1 MGREELRVFVALEVP
16 RESVIT
22 EMISVQDELRKT
34 QADLKIVT
42 RENLHFTVKFLGE
55 ISEWQAREADKRL
68 KSLDLNHPAVTIE
81 GVGAFPS
88 LGHPSVIWAGVAPA
102 DRGKIV
108 PIAERVIA
116 ELRGIGEEDS
126 RPFQPHITLA
136 RVRSAAKRETLVSFL
151 RLNATHKFGS
161 AELTHL
167 KLKSSEL
174 TPRGPVYADVGVYP
188 LR

>member
-1 MGREELRVFVALEVP
+1 LRAFVALEVP
-16 RESVIT
+16 RESVIR
-22 EMISVQDELRKT
+22 EMVSVQEELTKT
-34 QADLKIVT
+34 QADLKIGG
-42 RENLHFTVKFLGE
+42 RENLHCTVKFLGE

-68 KSLDLNHPAVTIE
+68 RSLELNRAVVTLE

-88 LGHPSVIWAGVAPA
+88 LGHPNVIWAGVAQA

-108 PIAERVIA
+108 PIAESVIA

-136 RVRSAAKRETLVSFL
+136 RVRSAARREALVSL
-151 RLNATHKFGS
+151 LQLNATRKFGE

>member
-1 MGREELRVFVALEVP
+1 MV
-16 RESVIT
+16 
-22 EMISVQDELRKT
+22 SVQEEVRKM
-34 QADLKIVT
+34 QADLKIVS
-42 RENLHFTVKFLGE
+42 RENLSFTVKFLGE

-68 KSLDLNHPAVTIE
+68 KSLELARATVTLE

-88 LGHPSVIWAGVAPA
+88 LQHPNVIWAGVAQA

-136 RVRSAAKRETLVSFL
+136 RVKSAARREPLVSFL
-151 RLNATHKFGS
+151 LINATRKFGG

-174 TPRGPVYADVGVYP
+174 TPRGPVYA
-188 LR
+188 

>member
-1 MGREELRVFVALEVP
+1 MRAFVALEVP

-22 EMISVQDELRKT
+22 AMVSVQEELRKT
-34 QADLKIVT
+34 QADLKVVS

-68 KSLDLNHPAVTIE
+68 KSLELGRAAVALE

-88 LGHPSVIWAGVAPA
+88 IGHPNVIWAGVAQV
-102 DRGKIV
+102 DWGKIV
-108 PIAERVIA
+108 PMAERVIA

-136 RVRSAAKRETLVSFL
+136 RVRSAAKREALVSFL
-151 RLNATHKFGS
+151 QLNATRKFGS
-161 AELTHL
+161 VELTHL

>member
-1 MGREELRVFVALEVP
+1 MIREMVSVQEELK
-16 RESVIT
+16 
-22 EMISVQDELRKT
+22 KT
-34 QADLKIVT
+34 QTDLKIVS

-55 ISEWQAREADKRL
+55 ISEWQTREADKRL
-68 KSLDLNHPAVTIE
+68 KSLELNRAAVTLE

-88 LGHPSVIWAGVAPA
+88 LGHPNVIWAGVAQG
-102 DRGKIV
+102 DSGKIV

-126 RPFQPHITLA
+126 RPYQPHITLA
-136 RVRSAAKRETLVSFL
+136 RVGSTAKRGALVSFL
-151 RLNATHKFGS
+151 QLNATRKFGE

-174 TPRGPVYADVGVYP
+174 TPRGPVYSDVGVYP

>member
-1 MGREELRVFVALEVP
+1 VALEVP

-22 EMISVQDELRKT
+22 AMVSVQEELSKT
-34 QADLKIVT
+34 QADLKVVS

-68 KSLDLNHPAVTIE
+68 RPLELNRAAVTLE

-88 LGHPSVIWAGVAPA
+88 LGHPNVIWAGVAQA

-108 PIAERVIA
+108 SIAESVIV

-136 RVRSAAKRETLVSFL
+136 RVRSAAKREALVSFL
-151 RLNATHKFGS
+151 QLNATHKFGS
-161 AELTHL
+161 VELTHL

>member
-1 MGREELRVFVALEVP
+1 MRAFVAIEVP
-16 RESVIT
+16 RESVIR
-22 EMISVQDELRKT
+22 EMVSVQEELKKT
-34 QADLKIVT
+34 QADLKIVS

-68 KSLDLNHPAVTIE
+68 KSLELNRAAVTLE

-88 LGHPSVIWAGVAPA
+88 LGHPNIIWAGVAQG

-126 RPFQPHITLA
+126 RPYQPHITLA
-136 RVRSAAKRETLVSFL
+136 RVGSTAKREALVSFL
-151 RLNATHKFGS
+151 QINATRKLGD

-174 TPRGPVYADVGVYP
+174 TPRGPVYSDVGVYP

>member
-1 MGREELRVFVALEVP
+1 LRAFVALEVP
-16 RESVIT
+16 RESVIE
-22 EMISVQDELRKT
+22 EMVSAQEELRKT
-34 QADLKIVT
+34 QADLKIVS

-55 ISEWQAREADKRL
+55 ISEWQTREADKRL
-68 KSLDLNHPAVTIE
+68 KSLELNRAAVTLE

-88 LGHPSVIWAGVAPA
+88 PGHPNVIWAGVAQA

-108 PIAERVIA
+108 PIAESVIA

-136 RVRSAAKRETLVSFL
+136 RVRSPARKEALVSFIQ
-151 RLNATHKFGS
+151 LNAARKFGD

>member
-1 MGREELRVFVALEVP
+1 MALEVP

-22 EMISVQDELRKT
+22 AMVSVQEELRKT
-34 QADLKIVT
+34 QADLKVVS

-68 KSLDLNHPAVTIE
+68 KSLELGRAAVTLE

-88 LGHPSVIWAGVAPA
+88 SVHPNVIWAGVAQV
-102 DRGKIV
+102 DWGKIV
-108 PIAERVIA
+108 PMAERVIA

-126 RPFQPHITLA
+126 RPFEPHITLA
-136 RVRSAAKRETLVSFL
+136 RVRSAAKREALVSFL
-151 RLNATHKFGS
+151 QLNATRKFGS

>member
-1 MGREELRVFVALEVP
+1 MRAFVALEVP

-22 EMISVQDELRKT
+22 AMVSVQEELRKT
-34 QADLKIVT
+34 QADLKVVS

-68 KSLDLNHPAVTIE
+68 KSLELGRAAVTLE

-88 LGHPSVIWAGVAPA
+88 PGHPNIIWAGVAQA

-108 PIAERVIA
+108 PMAERVIA

-126 RPFQPHITLA
+126 RPFEPHITLA
-136 RVRSAAKRETLVSFL
+136 RVRSAAKREALVSFL
-151 RLNATHKFGS
+151 QLNATRKFGS

>member
-1 MGREELRVFVALEVP
+1 LRAFVALEVP

-22 EMISVQDELRKT
+22 AMVSVQEELSKT
-34 QADLKIVT
+34 QADLKIVS

-68 KSLDLNHPAVTIE
+68 KSLELGRAAVTLE

-88 LGHPSVIWAGVAPA
+88 PGHPNVIWAGVAQA

-136 RVRSAAKRETLVSFL
+136 RVRSATKREALVSFL
-151 RLNATHKFGS
+151 QLNATRKFGS
-161 AELTHL
+161 VELTHL
-167 KLKSSEL
+167 KFKSSEL
-174 TPRGPVYADVGVYP
+174 TPRGPVYADVGVYA

>member
-1 MGREELRVFVALEVP
+1 ELGRA
-16 RESVIT
+16 
-22 EMISVQDELRKT
+22 
-34 QADLKIVT
+34 
-42 RENLHFTVKFLGE
+42 
-55 ISEWQAREADKRL
+55 
-68 KSLDLNHPAVTIE
+68 AVTLE

-88 LGHPSVIWAGVAPA
+88 SVHPNVIWAGVAQA

-108 PIAERVIA
+108 PMAERVIA

-126 RPFQPHITLA
+126 RPFEPHITLA
-136 RVRSAAKRETLVSFL
+136 RVRSAAKREALVSFL
-151 RLNATHKFGS
+151 QLNATRKFGS

>member
-1 MGREELRVFVALEVP
+1 LRAFVALEVP

-22 EMISVQDELRKT
+22 AMVSVQEELRKT
-34 QADLKIVT
+34 QADLKIVS

-55 ISEWQAREADKRL
+55 ISEWQAKEADKRL
-68 KSLDLNHPAVTIE
+68 KSLELGRAAVALE

-88 LGHPSVIWAGVAPA
+88 IGHPNVIWAGVAQV
-102 DRGKIV
+102 DWGKIV
-108 PIAERVIA
+108 PMAERVIA
-116 ELRGIGEEDS
+116 ELRGIGEEDN
-126 RPFQPHITLA
+126 RLFQPHITLA

-151 RLNATHKFGS
+151 QLNTSRKFGS

>member
-1 MGREELRVFVALEVP
+1 MVSVQEEL
-16 RESVIT
+16 T
-22 EMISVQDELRKT
+22 KT
-34 QADLKIVT
+34 QADLKIVG

-68 KSLDLNHPAVTIE
+68 KSLELNRAVVALE

-88 LGHPSVIWAGVAPA
+88 LGHPNVIWAGVAQA

-108 PIAERVIA
+108 PIAESVIA

-136 RVRSAAKRETLVSFL
+136 RVRSAARREALVSL
-151 RLNATHKFGS
+151 LQLNATRRFGE

-174 TPRGPVYADVGVYP
+174 TPRGPVDADVGVYA